1 MVMELLKTVNQ
12 FALQTDGHFLPE
24 QGQVKSI
31 KIKRDTKTSQRYF
44 IRKLLCVLCE
54 IHLSLETEGVAVSS
68 TADKV

>member
-1 MVMELLKTVNQ
+1 MLWRFKKKQNNKMTLKTEKVNQ
-12 FALQTDGHFLPE
+12 IHDL
-24 QGQVKSI
+24 K
-31 KIKRDTKTSQRYF
+31 KDTKTSKRYF